1 MNTLKPLWNSAHI
14 LIVFFEN
21 FQLIDWGDNPNH
33 AQAVL
38 VTGHRPIIHVLDG
51 HIASLNLNSYRHFF
65 YDCINIRNYVVYLLF
80 EFTVGA
86 VWISFLEPQKFLF
99 FALWWASV
107 SQCHTGMSR
116 AIYGQNGGRELALFS
131 RQPLSSSLYK
141 KTEPLFFLLSIHSN
155 FRDDWIM
162 PLAFTKA
169 LVFVLSIPRC
179 AMSRNPHAK
188 APFIRDLWTSAFRS
202 FRRSSYPCGSRVSL
216 SFYRVMQFGN
226 RLLPNWRTMPVS
238 KRQLYQTFKDSWDC
252 SYFCKPA
259 AKPRQQRALFTSSR
273 PKQYG
278 GIFFHT
284 QMERS
289 NNSASPSIDSNPQ
302 P

>member
-99 FALWWASV
+99 SPYDEHPFPNAILA
-107 SQCHTGMSR
+107 CH
-116 AIYGQNGGRELALFS
+116 GRFMGKMVGANSPFFQDNLF
-131 RQPLSSSLYK
+131 QAVFTK
-141 KTEPLFFLLSIHSN
+141 KTEPLFFLLSMHSN

-226 RLLPNWRTMPVS
+226 SLLPNWRTMPVS

-278 GIFFHT
+278 GIFLGGC
-284 QMERS
+284 